1 MMRIVLLLV
10 LLLSMNAGNTQNI
23 TRITYIP
30 PSSNNTTTII
40 DGNSIQGLIP
50 GDTIALQGGKY
61 YQLLIRN
68 IKGTINKPIILIN
81 KGAQVIVTGNPNY
94 GIKIGGCAYL
104 KFSGKGNTSNYYGF
118 LINNITTTSVAGGV
132 GLSIDDLS
140 TNIEVENVEI
150 NKTTYVG
157 IMAKT
162 DPSCSFLPQYNS
174 FVMRDLI
181 IHDTYIHNIGHEG
194 MYVGSSKFKEGYVL
208 TCNSTNTTVFPH
220 LLKNLKIY
228 RNKVDS
234 TGWDGIQ
241 IGCADSC
248 KIYNNNVSRDSQADS
263 LYQMSGIL
271 IGGGS
276 QNCLCYNNK
285 ILNGHG
291 DALEILGQGNILLF
305 NNLIVN
311 PGQGIKDITQNK
323 HGVFVNTSASSNP
336 GWVYVF
342 NNTII
347 NPKTHGLYFVNNIIP
362 SKASNNII
370 IVPDPYNFAINY
382 LKNPSLDNSYNL
394 TKNTVYESPNLF
406 NDPSHGD
413 YSLTNLSEAK
423 DKGINLS
430 SFGVVFDIL
439 DNTRPY
445 PATGNFDKG
454 AYEYISGVG
463 IKDYQDNVKGISI
476 IPNPNNGEFGIKFS
490 LSKPALLSI
499 KIYNIFGKC
508 VFDSGK
514 QKYVLDE
521 NIFRINSHNFP
532 SGLYLVQICGEE
544 TQRCIK
550 MIVNR

>member
-1 MMRIVLLLV
+1 MLRRILV
-10 LLLSMNAGNTQNI
+10 LVLIFLGMNVGNSQNI
-23 TRITYIP
+23 TRITFVP
-30 PSSNNTTTII
+30 PSSNITTII

-50 GDTIALQGGKY
+50 GDTIAIEGGKY

-68 IKGTINKPIILIN
+68 IKGTILKPIIIIN
-81 KGAQVIVTGNPNY
+81 KSAQTIVSGNPNY
-94 GIKIGGCAYL
+94 GVKIGGCAFI
-104 KFSGKGNTSNYYGF
+104 KFSGKGNTSDYYGL
-118 LINNITTTSVAGGV
+118 LISNITTASSAGGV

-150 NKTTYVG
+150 KNITYVG

-162 DPSCSFLPQYNS
+162 DPSCSFLPQYSS

-194 MYVGSSKFKEGYVL
+194 MYVGSSKFKDGYVL
-208 TCNSTNTTVFPH
+208 SCNGANTTVFPH
-220 LLKNLKIY
+220 LMKNLKLY

-248 KIYNNNVSRDSQADS
+248 KVYNNNVSRDSQADS

-276 QNCLCYNNK
+276 QNCLCYNNQ

-291 DALEILGQGNILLF
+291 DALEILGQGNMLLF

-347 NPKTHGLYFVNNIIP
+347 NPKTYGIYFLNNIIL
-362 SKASNNII
+362 SRASNNII
-370 IVPDPYNFAINY
+370 IVPDPYTNAINY
-382 LKNPSLDNSYNL
+382 LKDPSLDNSYNL
-394 TKNTVYESPNLF
+394 TKNTVTESQNLF
-406 NDPSHGD
+406 SDPSHGD
-413 YSLTNLSEAK
+413 YSLTFLSEAK
-423 DKGINLS
+423 DKGVDLS
-430 SFGVVFDIL
+430 SFGVKFDIL
-439 DNTRPY
+439 DNARPY
-445 PATGNFDKG
+445 PVSGNYDKG

-463 IKDYQDNVKGISI
+463 IKDNANEVSGICI
-476 IPNPNNGEFGIKFS
+476 IPNPNNGQFKIKFS
-490 LSKPALLSI
+490 LSKPELISI
-499 KIYNIFGKC
+499 KIYNIFGTC

-521 NIFRINSHNFP
+521 NTFSLNTYIFP
-532 SGLYLVQICGEE
+532 TGLYLVHIYGEKVK
-544 TQRCIK
+544 RCIK
-550 MIVNR
+550 MIVNK